1 MEVTIPMSHSHNHST
16 ALIGQYKSLIQ
27 EAITECSPEKRTQLD
42 IGKLSAKL
50 NIILKAAK
58 HDGLPEDMVNT
69 MIDEAIPGSLDE

>member
-1 MEVTIPMSHSHNHST
+1 MSHNHHA
-16 ALIGQYKSLIQ
+16 ALIGQYKSLIH
-27 EAITECSPEKRTQLD
+27 EAITECSPEKQTQLD

-69 MIDEAIPGSLDE
+69 MIDEAIPGNLGD